1 MKTAEEIF
9 RKHIFLN
16 MEDISV
22 VYDTI
27 DKKQILEAMKE
38 YAIQFIELAA
48 KKGEEEAPVHLS
60 GNITYAV
67 LKIKEL
73 VK

>member
-1 MKTAEEIF
+1 MKTAREILC
-9 RKHIFLN
+9 KHMDNL
-16 MEDISV
+16 D
-22 VYDTI
+22 
-27 DKKQILEAMKE
+27 DKWLDESLVNSDDALSAMKE
-38 YAIQFIELAA
+38 YANQFIELAA